1 MRTVLFAAILL
12 AVVSV
17 PAAYAT
23 TLQLVTENGN
33 VFSIDFD
40 EILFLWEMQNPSNQ
54 TLAIAILQQQIA
66 NLTAGIIPTTNSTEI
81 DDLQDRIN
89 ELQEQLNTNS
99 TDIGTAVTLLENEIE
114 MLREQLNSNSTA
126 TDVEI
131 ERLENLIQ
139 DAQDTID
146 SLTTDLENLEQDGVG
161 AGALGS
167 SGRLMG
173 IQTNGVLAY
182 GNHSSDDNLGIA
194 VQPFPFTFPA
204 GSFDWATLIKDSDS
218 YDEYEIPSFRAEYE
232 ADQRNGALIHT
243 RQITSPFDYF
253 KVTDLPSN
261 TAWSINS
268 GEDVVYAGVTDN
280 AGNILFKR
288 IPNEG
293 VTIARDDVS
302 EQRSPDMRI
311 VDMGSL
317 HDTIT
322 VAEYATV
329 NDMLVTYEGRC
340 FRDKELISPDD
351 TVYPLGTSGCYA
363 KTYQI
368 DAAGKQVN
376 GDWTFVFRP
385 YSASAS
391 TFANWTLNVNHGDT
405 GLVNSINDTGD
416 MYSVEVSTPY
426 SGTYGL
432 QLMEA
437 HGITHSSYTNNQL
450 DATRVIFPNETYDTD
465 AGPDRGAPLHV
476 YSIELHDPSTIVSPS
491 ANVEYL
497 VTFSKPVDSSTVDS
511 GDFAHLRQ
519 DPSSYMLT
527 GPSIDVWHESEQ
539 PTPSTG
545 RVYASMSYYNSITYA
560 KLVLN
565 ASSPDSRFVDE
576 FQVNLTAPDGTNMVI
591 ADGSQARLN
600 GAGGMHEFY
609 LGEMIGKRASGYWTL
624 SVIDR
629 SNDDDPTSPG
639 TNDPD
644 GTIDFWTLEI
654 ESNPRHGTV
663 GTVRADGTGG
673 DKYIV
678 PVSGLSA
685 SYDGHSLWLHGDND
699 IDAYGEMIS
708 PRNELALEQHEH
720 YDRQTPSSPS
730 IPYVRYITVAD
741 SDHDSVTFD
750 VTFSS
755 PVSGVNATDF
765 VVLVNGVPETNGPQ
779 ELEYTSVVD
788 TAVSQA
794 YTTNTTDTVTI
805 YEDGAERVNVVTLG
819 VDITHERVGNLEI
832 DLVLSNGTAVTVY
845 DNPGS
850 SDGGYD
856 TSLVTTFA
864 LNNTDVP
871 LNGDWSLQVRDTF
884 RTRIGTINS
893 WSLDFS
899 YEDTPAHAELPQ
911 VEADKG
917 EVYTWDDLSGPHT
930 LRVYPDAL
938 VTLHCNGAFFDPIH
952 HETQC
957 FPSADD
963 VIYAANAYVRY
974 PVTVQVDI
982 SNVRASEH
990 DDCGSPLRFHY
1001 LTGTYAPGE
1010 ALFVPVGPGMAV
1022 LCLNIEGS
1030 ETIVHLEDIVEQIQI
1045 LPLRAHGVSSGN
1057 VTFVD
1062 MAALSQA
1069 ATILPSNDPVEINVS
1084 FSASGKSESI
1094 RNTYFNQF
1102 NVLGPDGEIL
1112 YGCQIITRFAVSVHY
1127 PPTGVLLLP
1136 GRYDSGGRYI
1146 PCPSDGPW
1154 YEWSQGIK
1162 GTWSRGIYEALQ
1174 QFSTEYE
1181 VKLVIMKN
1189 GALYDE
1195 VHFPITSLEPLDP
1208 IPIWTT
1214 PYYTGLWN
1222 DPLLV
1227 ELIDGDTVLG
1237 GISSGTNN
1245 FQAYGVESRQ
1255 SSMRTSWAE
1264 QFSHTFTI
1272 DGNAG
1277 DHIEIRA
1284 SNRIIFDF
1292 PVPLG
1297 HYHRYNVDAEY
1308 DRFDPLP
1315 RVNYWDNDGIHVN
1328 INSGNVIIVQSPN

>member
-1 MRTVLFAAILL
+1 MRIVLFAAILL
-12 AVVSV
+12 IVASV
-17 PAAYAT
+17 PAAYAA

-40 EILFLWEMQNPSNQ
+40 EILSIWEGYNPSNQ
-54 TLAIAILQQQIA
+54 TLAIATLQQQFA
-66 NLTAGIIPTTNSTEI
+66 NFTAGIIPITNSTEI

-99 TDIGTAVTLLENEIE
+99 TDIGTTVTLLENEIE
-114 MLREQLNSNSTA
+114 VLREQLNSNSTA

-139 DAQDTID
+139 DAQDTIN
-146 SLTTDLENLEQDGVG
+146 SLTTEVENLEQDGIG

-173 IQTNGVLAY
+173 IQTGGVLAY
-182 GNHSSDDNLGIA
+182 GNHSSDDNRGIT

-232 ADQRNGALIHT
+232 ADQRTGALTHT

-268 GEDVVYAGVTDN
+268 REDVVYAGVTNN

-293 VTIARDDVS
+293 VTITRDDVS
-302 EQRSPDMRI
+302 KQSSPGMHI
-311 VDMGSL
+311 VDRGSL
-317 HDTIT
+317 HDTIM
-322 VAEYATV
+322 VSEHGIV
-329 NDMLVTYEGRC
+329 NDILVTYTGGC
-340 FRDKELISPDD
+340 FRNKELISPDD
-351 TVYPLGTSGCYA
+351 TFYPLGTSGCNSKQY
-363 KTYQI
+363 TI

-385 YSASAS
+385 YAQYVSQ
-391 TFANWTLNVNHGDT
+391 FHNWTLNVNHGSP
-405 GLVNSINDTGD
+405 GLVNSLSGTGD
-416 MYSVEVSTPY
+416 AYSIEVDTPY
-426 SGTYGL
+426 PGTYGL

-437 HGITHSSYTNNQL
+437 HGIKHASYSNNQL

-465 AGPDRGAPLHV
+465 AGPDRGAPLHG
-476 YSIELHDPSTIVSPS
+476 YSIERHDPNMIVSPS
-491 ANVEYL
+491 SNVEYM
-497 VTFSKPVDSSTVDS
+497 VTFNKPVDSSTVDS

-519 DPSSYMLT
+519 DPSSSMPA
-527 GPSIDVWHESEQ
+527 GPSLDVWHESEQ
-539 PTPSTG
+539 STPSTG
-545 RVYASMSYYNSITYA
+545 RVYASMSYSNSITYT

-565 ASSPDSRFVDE
+565 ASSPDSRFVSD

-600 GAGGMHEFY
+600 GAGGVHEFY

-644 GTIDFWTLEI
+644 GTIDSWTLEI

-678 PVSGLSA
+678 PVSGLST
-685 SYDGHSLWLHGDND
+685 SYNGYRLWLHGDND

-708 PRNELALEQHEH
+708 PRNELAPEQHEH

-730 IPYVRYITVAD
+730 IPYVRSITVAD
-741 SDHDSVTFD
+741 SDHNSVTFD

-765 VVLVNGVPETNGPQ
+765 VVLVDGVPETSGPQ
-779 ELEYTSVVD
+779 ELEYNSIVN
-788 TAVSQA
+788 TAIYSSTV
-794 YTTNTTDTVTI
+794 TNVTDTITI

-850 SDGGYD
+850 SDGGYA

-871 LNGDWSLQVRDTF
+871 LNGDWSLQVRDTS

-899 YEDTPAHAELPQ
+899 YEDAPTHAELPQ

-1062 MAALSQA
+1062 MAASSQA

-1094 RNTYFNQF
+1094 RDTVFSLFNII
-1102 NVLGPDGEIL
+1102 GPDGETLHECAIYDARSGNKYP
-1112 YGCQIITRFAVSVHY
+1112 YG
-1127 PPTGVLLLP
+1127 GL
-1136 GRYDSGGRYI
+1136 
-1146 PCPSDGPW
+1146 
-1154 YEWSQGIK
+1154 
-1162 GTWSRGIYEALQ
+1162 
-1174 QFSTEYE
+1174 
-1181 VKLVIMKN
+1181 VKLPRSVYRKFLDIM
-1189 GALYDE
+1189 
-1195 VHFPITSLEPLDP
+1195 SSR
-1208 IPIWTT
+1208 WTVVR
-1214 PYYTGLWN
+1214 
-1222 DPLLV
+1222 LV
-1227 ELIDGDTVLG
+1227 AGNKADLG
-1237 GISSGTNN
+1237 K
-1245 FQAYGVESRQ
+1245 
-1255 SSMRTSWAE
+1255 
-1264 QFSHTFTI
+1264 
-1272 DGNAG
+1272 
-1277 DHIEIRA
+1277 
-1284 SNRIIFDF
+1284 
-1292 PVPLG
+1292 
-1297 HYHRYNVDAEY
+1297 
-1308 DRFDPLP
+1308 
-1315 RVNYWDNDGIHVN
+1315 
-1328 INSGNVIIVQSPN
+1328 